1 MSVLCWDMGK
11 ILTHATQQA
20 GISASTVSTLLRSL
34 QMNTAPA
41 SAQKVA
47 LHAWL
52 SEHPPGPELRVS
64 LRRNGFGMLLGRVQG
79 SDTPR

>member
-1 MSVLCWDMGK
+1 MLVLFWDMGK
-11 ILTHATQQA
+11 ILVHAAQEA
-20 GISASTVSTLLRSL
+20 GMSASTVSTLLRSL
-34 QMNTAPA
+34 HMNTAPA

-64 LRRNGFGMLLGRVQG
+64 LRRNGFGMLLGRG
-79 SDTPR
+79 PGNDTPG